1 MSTAIYQ
8 AMAAGMN
15 ELNTALT
22 DAFALDGTKCY
33 LLKRAQ
39 DSDDWEETEITSG
52 FFWDRDSDEF
62 SFATTSPTFRKT
74 FRESTHIAYGVE
86 KFDESDQSIGY
97 EVFEMQDEQKDYTNA
112 DAGSPFYVVTGLL
125 MIKEMFTP

>member
-8 AMAAGMN
+8 AMAGGMN

-22 DAFALDGTKCY
+22 DAFALDNTKCY
-33 LLKRAQ
+33 LLKRSEH
-39 DSDDWEETEITSG
+39 SDDWEETEITSG
-52 FFWDRDSDEF
+52 FFWDRDADEF
-62 SFATTSPTFRKT
+62 SFATTDTAFRLL
-74 FRESTHIAYGVE
+74 FRESTHIAYGTGA
-86 KFDESDQSIGY
+86 SL